1 MTVLVSTTERLA
13 SVSLFSGAGGL
24 DLGLEDEGFT
34 TGVFVEVNRDCGAT
48 LEANRSL
55 FRAPLAPI
63 LGDITTL
70 SAEDVL
76 GAAGLSR
83 GEVALV
89 AGGPPCQSFS
99 TAGRRASVCD
109 PRGSLFNDFVRMVE
123 GIQPRFFVLENVRGI
138 LSAALKH
145 RPLHL
150 RGGSNPPLQDDE
162 ELGSFLRKLVLPA
175 LRERLGYEVV
185 YGLVNAAD
193 YGVPQMRRRT
203 LFIGSRDRELGSL
216 GCWPEEMPL
225 TEIMPPTHGAAPG
238 LEPWPTLG
246 DALRGL
252 VEKRPEFVRYSAG
265 REAVLKLVPPGKNW
279 RHLRDT
285 RGDGFLR
292 EVMGG
297 AYDAGGG
304 KVGFWR
310 RLSFDK
316 PSPTVP
322 ASPIQKG
329 TCLCHP
335 VRTRPLTVREYA
347 RVQQFPDD
355 YVLTGSVSAKYTQIG
370 NAVPVGLARAI
381 GRALRRIMAG
391 TERTSRRDVAHT
403 GAAAR
408 S

>member
-1 MTVLVSTTERLA
+1 MTVLVSTAERLA
-13 SVSLFSGAGGL
+13 SLSLFSGAGGL
-24 DLGLEDEGFT
+24 DLGLEAEGFT
-34 TGVFVEVNRDCGAT
+34 TGIFVEVNRECRAT

-55 FRAPLAPI
+55 FSAPLAPI

-83 GEVALV
+83 GEVTLV
-89 AGGPPCQSFS
+89 AGGPPCQAFS

-150 RGGSNPPLQDDE
+150 RGGSNPPLHDDE

-185 YGLVNAAD
+185 YGLANAAD
-193 YGVPQMRRRT
+193 YGVPQMRWRA
-203 LFIGSRDRELGSL
+203 LFIGSRDKELGSL
-216 GCWPEEMPL
+216 DSWPEEMPL
-225 TEIMPPTHGAAPG
+225 TEIVPATHGAAPG
-238 LEPWPTLG
+238 LEPWLTLD

-252 VEKRPEFVRYSAG
+252 AEERPEFVRYSPK
-265 REAVLKLVPPGKNW
+265 REAVLKLVPAGKNW
-279 RHLRDT
+279 RYLRDT
-285 RGDGFLR
+285 RDDGYLR
-292 EVMGG
+292 DVMGG
-297 AYDAGGG
+297 AYNAGGG

-316 PSPTVP
+316 PCPTVP

-335 VRTRPLTVREYA
+335 VHTRPLTVREYA

-355 YVLTGSVSAKYTQIG
+355 YLFTGSVSAKYTQIG
-370 NAVPVGLARAI
+370 NAVPVGLARAV
-381 GRALRRIMAG
+381 GLALRNVM
-391 TERTSRRDVAHT
+391 RRRGNASE
-403 GAAAR
+403 AR
-408 S
+408 ATRSTALARG